1 MPLPG
6 GGKDKSMKYDEIL
19 AERSHKKIYRDGD
32 KVVKVFDSNY
42 STSDILNEALNHAR
56 VSETDLPIPEFLDVD
71 KTEDGW
77 AIVTQFIEGKT
88 LAALMEEN
96 PSKKKSYLEKFID
109 LQMRVH
115 SKRAPLL
122 NKLKDKMNR
131 KIEQSPLDATVRYEL
146 HTRLESA
153 PKHNKVLHGDFTPG
167 NIIVTPAGKWYVI
180 DWAHATQGNA
190 AADAAR
196 TYLRFCLA
204 DDKQTADLYLERDCK
219 KSDTARQYVQ
229 KWLPIVAASQ
239 LVKNKPAEKEL
250 LMSWANVVDY
260 E

>member
-56 VSETDLPIPEFLDVD
+56 GSETDLPIPEFLDVD

-131 KIEQSPLDATVRYEL
+131 KI
-146 HTRLESA
+146 
-153 PKHNKVLHGDFTPG
+153 
-167 NIIVTPAGKWYVI
+167 
-180 DWAHATQGNA
+180 
-190 AADAAR
+190 
-196 TYLRFCLA
+196 
-204 DDKQTADLYLERDCK
+204 
-219 KSDTARQYVQ
+219 
-229 KWLPIVAASQ
+229 
-239 LVKNKPAEKEL
+239 
-250 LMSWANVVDY
+250 
-260 E
+260 

>member
-1 MPLPG
+1 
-6 GGKDKSMKYDEIL
+6 MKYDEIL

-131 KIEQSPLDATVRYEL
+131 KSNSLRWTQPFGM
-146 HTRLESA
+146 
-153 PKHNKVLHGDFTPG
+153 NFTPVWSLLR
-167 NIIVTPAGKWYVI
+167 NTIKFFMETLRPAI
-180 DWAHATQGNA
+180 
-190 AADAAR
+190 
-196 TYLRFCLA
+196 
-204 DDKQTADLYLERDCK
+204 
-219 KSDTARQYVQ
+219 
-229 KWLPIVAASQ
+229 
-239 LVKNKPAEKEL
+239 L
-250 LMSWANVVDY
+250 L
-260 E
+260 